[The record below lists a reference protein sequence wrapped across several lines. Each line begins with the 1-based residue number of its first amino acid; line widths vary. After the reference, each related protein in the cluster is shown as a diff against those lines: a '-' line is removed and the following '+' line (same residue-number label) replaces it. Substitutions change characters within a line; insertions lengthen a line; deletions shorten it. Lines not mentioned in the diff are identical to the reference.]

1 MLARWCMEDINYQGL
16 INRQKNIYYMLCER
30 IKNIMFRISRM
41 GDYFVNNI
49 NHKSV
54 NLYDDLFKMKRLSE
68 TIDNMLKNE
77 HLTHSY
83 FTLLGENNM
92 RLDRLVE
99 SIENRLNVIVKTKD
113 LEK

>member
-1 MLARWCMEDINYQGL
+1 MEEINYQDL
-16 INRQKNIYYMLCER
+16 INKQKNIYFMLCER
-30 IKNIMFRISRM
+30 IKNIMVRVSRM

-49 NHKSV
+49 NHKTV

-68 TIDNMLKNE
+68 AINNMLKNE
-77 HLTHSY
+77 YFTYSY
-83 FTLLGENNM
+83 FTALNENNM

-99 SIENRLNVIVKTKD
+99 SIENRLNVTVKTKN

>member
-1 MLARWCMEDINYQGL
+1 
-16 INRQKNIYYMLCER
+16 
-30 IKNIMFRISRM
+30 
-41 GDYFVNNI
+41 
-49 NHKSV
+49 
-54 NLYDDLFKMKRLSE
+54 MKRLSE

-83 FTLLGENNM
+83 FTVLGENNM